1 MEGGEHLMHPAMI
14 EALGRER
21 RQDLAKARSASPRR
35 PRRPRRAM
43 PAREAA
49 GWLLV
54 RAGLSLVVR

>member
-1 MEGGEHLMHPAMI
+1 MHPAMI
-14 EALGRER
+14 EALGREH
-21 RQDLAKARSASPRR
+21 RQDLTRQRRTRQRRVSQRRSRR
-35 PRRPRRAM
+35 GR

>member
-1 MEGGEHLMHPAMI
+1 MHPAII
-14 EALGRER
+14 EALGQER
-21 RQDLAKARSASPRR
+21 RQDLARLRRATRR
-35 PRRPRRAM
+35 PYRRAA

>member
-1 MEGGEHLMHPAMI
+1 MHPAIM
-14 EALGRER
+14 EALGREH

-35 PRRPRRAM
+35 SRRAM

>member
-1 MEGGEHLMHPAMI
+1 MEEGGEHLMHPAMM

-21 RQDLAKARSASPRR
+21 RQDLARARSASPRR
-35 PRRPRRAM
+35 PRRAR